1 MVKFMYLRTLRLT
14 QKDGKILRKIDF
26 HLGTNFIVDKE
37 ASTNHNH
44 VGKTTFLKLIDIA
57 LGSKDK
63 KYLYT
68 DAQTGTTNTDL
79 KQLINE
85 KKISVELDLCQD
97 FEKKK
102 AHPSFN
108 LKVELF
114 DKGHKYI
121 NDKKLKSEEYNK
133 ELNKKLFNNSNNDPS
148 FRYLIPFFVRVTAKQ
163 DNYNFLKN
171 LHANTKNIMYRR
183 IYNYLFDIPNLGNL
197 KELENKKETLNQ
209 IRKSESAYKRLIN
222 NQPNDV
228 LEQKIDFNKARS
240 KQLQKQIND
249 LVKGTDFIQ
258 NREKIL
264 QARNKYQDLKRNID
278 ELQYQQK
285 IISKDIQNVNESNPE
300 VNDKLTK
307 ELFDE
312 VGKLLP
318 EVNKDYVELIAFNN
332 ALKNNRLN
340 YLNNLM
346 ADIKNEE
353 IHLIEN
359 LQGFLEENKNNIGLI
374 KNNDIAEYDN
384 LTDELSKINTNI
396 AKQEETLETLN
407 EYSKEIDRLST
418 EISISQETDVVNY
431 KENLNKFN
439 SYFTKLVSEIY
450 NKEPILV
457 YHENLKEFPVSIED
471 LDEGTSSGSLKSLIL
486 CYDIAYQKFAQ
497 SIGKVVPNF
506 IVHDVLETIEG
517 DVLLKLINE
526 INSSHIQVII
536 AILKEKLDSSK
547 VDTKVQDRCTI
558 LTLSNNDRVF
568 DPKLD
573 DKI

>member
-1 MVKFMYLRTLRLT
+1 MYLRTLRLT

-68 DAQTGTTNTDL
+68 DAQTGTTNIVL

-102 AHPSFN
+102 TRSSFN

-121 NDKKLKSEEYNK
+121 NNVKLKSKEYNK
-133 ELNKKLFNNSNNDPS
+133 ELNKILFNNSNNDPS

-171 LHANTKNIMYRR
+171 LHANTKNIMYRC

-240 KQLQKQIND
+240 KQLQKQVND

-264 QARNKYQDLKRNID
+264 QARNKYQDLKRKID

-285 IISKDIQNVNESNPE
+285 IISADIKNIKANKPE

-318 EVNKDYVELIAFNN
+318 EVNKDYAELIAFNN

-346 ADIKNEE
+346 VDIKNEE

-359 LQGFLEENKNNIGLI
+359 LHGFLEENKNNIGLI

-384 LTDELSKINTNI
+384 LTNELSKINTNI
-396 AKQEETLETLN
+396 AKQEETLKTLN

-418 EISISQETDVVNY
+418 EISVSQETDVVNY

-547 VDTKVQDRCTI
+547 VDKKVQDRCTI